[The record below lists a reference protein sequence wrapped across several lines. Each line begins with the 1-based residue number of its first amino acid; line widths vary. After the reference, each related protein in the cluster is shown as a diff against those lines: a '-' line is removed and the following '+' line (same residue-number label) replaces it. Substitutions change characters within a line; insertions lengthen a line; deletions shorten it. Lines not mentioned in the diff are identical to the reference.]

1 METPLFTK
9 QQIETRVRELAAAI
23 TRDHLHSNSKMPPVM
38 IGILNGSIHFFS
50 DLTRG
55 MGVTSEID
63 FIRLK
68 SYNGQ
73 SNEDGI
79 ECLKT
84 LELDLQGKRVYLVDD
99 ICDSGTTILEA
110 LFMINSRQPAEVK
123 VVTLFKRKGGVD
135 LTDYCG
141 FELGDEFIYGY
152 GLDNNGIQREL
163 TSIYKV

>member
-23 TRDHLHSNSKMPPVM
+23 TRDHWHSNSKMPPVM

-50 DLTRG
+50 DLTRA
-55 MGVTSEID
+55 MGITSEID

-73 SNEDGI
+73 SKSDGI

-84 LELDLQGKRVYLVDD
+84 LELDLRGKCVYLVDD

-110 LFMINSRQPAEVK
+110 LFMINSHQPADVK
-123 VVTLFKRKGGVD
+123 VVTLFKRKGGVN
-135 LTDYCG
+135 LTDYYG
-141 FELGDEFIYGY
+141 FELGNEFIYGY
-152 GLDNNGIQREL
+152 GLDYNGRHREL